1 PKRESVAYRRHH
13 SHVRTDPS
21 RHCDLPRR
29 SPGSPG
35 RPGNCRA
42 AGDYDPAVAR
52 GRIPTSAANRY
63 CSCRGPARLRRRIS
77 FCPLSGALA
86 VSKTQIIIDVLLAIG
101 VLNALLGSLGIL
113 LMKDLYER
121 LHYMAPQS
129 TVSIACFAAA
139 ILIFVAVAGT
149 AVVLTRNPLSQV
161 IGLTFYGLLLALMF
175 FIFQAPDV
183 AFSQIV
189 VGAVALPLMVLL
201 ALAKIRNREV
211 KQRMHHER

>member
-1 PKRESVAYRRHH
+1 M
-13 SHVRTDPS
+13 
-21 RHCDLPRR
+21 
-29 SPGSPG
+29 
-35 RPGNCRA
+35 
-42 AGDYDPAVAR
+42 
-52 GRIPTSAANRY
+52 I
-63 CSCRGPARLRRRIS
+63 
-77 FCPLSGALA
+77 
-86 VSKTQIIIDVLLAIG
+86 VLHA
-101 VLNALLGSLGIL
+101 
-113 LMKDLYER
+113 E
-121 LHYMAPQS
+121 
-129 TVSIACFAAA
+129 

-189 VGAVALPLMVLL
+189 VGAVTLPLMVLL

>member
-1 PKRESVAYRRHH
+1 M
-13 SHVRTDPS
+13 
-21 RHCDLPRR
+21 
-29 SPGSPG
+29 
-35 RPGNCRA
+35 
-42 AGDYDPAVAR
+42 
-52 GRIPTSAANRY
+52 I
-63 CSCRGPARLRRRIS
+63 
-77 FCPLSGALA
+77 
-86 VSKTQIIIDVLLAIG
+86 VL
-101 VLNALLGSLGIL
+101 
-113 LMKDLYER
+113 
-121 LHYMAPQS
+121 H
-129 TVSIACFAAA
+129 AA

-149 AVVLTRNPLSQV
+149 AVVLARNPLSQV